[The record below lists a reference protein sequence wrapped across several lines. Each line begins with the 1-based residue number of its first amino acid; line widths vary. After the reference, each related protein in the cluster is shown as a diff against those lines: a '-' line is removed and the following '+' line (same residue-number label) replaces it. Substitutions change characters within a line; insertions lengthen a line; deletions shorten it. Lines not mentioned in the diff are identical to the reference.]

1 MMLSPGRHAARTPG
15 ASVAFTPSTTHGGHP
30 RSRGAPVAT
39 TMASSVRCS
48 RVNLLIAVGTLIAER
63 PPHRTERA
71 QFGHSAPTLGV

>member
-30 RSRGAPVAT
+30 RSRGARVAT

-48 RVNLLIAVGTLIAER
+48 RVNLLFEYGDPLLAMLLTRWSSAVN
-63 PPHRTERA
+63 
-71 QFGHSAPTLGV
+71 